1 MLEFILNL
9 SFWQGLILTTT
20 TICISGLTLIWIIK
34 RIVQPHLTK
43 EHEKVG
49 RLLFRVT
56 AGLIALLVSL
66 SYANERVAQ
75 SKIVD
80 SLEAEASLIVN
91 SILILDMID
100 DPGAMKIRMALID
113 YVSMTMTKNW
123 QDIGSDPFFSKAP
136 TRLREAY
143 KLAVGIDIQ
152 DPDSKALKERLI
164 NNLDQVVQLMQVRV
178 YSSSAILPNL
188 IYILFLGLFL
198 MWTFFT
204 VYKLDTIS
212 LSFITLYNLFI
223 GVLIYFILALSN
235 PLTGPLKIDANAFEV
250 VDEKIIQRQFN

>member
-1 MLEFILNL
+1 M
-9 SFWQGLILTTT
+9 
-20 TICISGLTLIWIIK
+20 IWLMK
-34 RIVQPHLTK
+34 RIVQSFLTK
-43 EHEKVG
+43 EHEKIG

-75 SKIVD
+75 SKIID

-100 DPGAMKIRMALID
+100 DPNALKIRLALID
-113 YVSMTMTKNW
+113 YISITMTKDW
-123 QDIGSDPFFSKAP
+123 EDVESDPFFSKAS

-143 KLAVGIDIQ
+143 EGAVRLNIE
-152 DPDSKALKERLI
+152 DPDRKALKERLM
-164 NNLDQVVQLMQVRV
+164 NNLDQVVQFMQVRI
-178 YSSSAILPNL
+178 YSRSALMPNL
-188 IYILFLGLFL
+188 IYILLLGLFL

-204 VYKLDTIS
+204 VYKIDVIS
-212 LSFITLYNLFI
+212 LSFITLYNIFI